1 MSAVAFCPGERA
13 TCMPGTNWPRCG
25 TRAISAASMTGLVCA
40 GASSFRLAPRGVDD
54 KDARFLQGLAFA
66 ALAFHFTQ
74 NRNQDG
80 ARLLAD
86 DALAVLPEYGPA
98 HLGVET
104 GSVLKSLR
112 ALRPM
117 LEDLDHRSR
126 LPDAAARSRQ
136 TDLSTWRLD
145 DRRSASS
152 FCTPLGE
159 ERRGTVRGARLHA

>member
-1 MSAVAFCPGERA
+1 MSAVAFCPVEA
-13 TCMPGTNWPRCG
+13 CDLYAWDEL
-25 TRAISAASMTGLVCA
+25 ASLWNAGDFGGVHDWLGLRWSQLVQ
-40 GASSFRLAPRGVDD
+40 SSSRGVDD

-86 DALAVLPEYGPA
+86 DALSVLPEYGPA

-117 LEDLDHRSR
+117 LDDLDPEADCPMQPFVAEKLIHN
-126 LPDAAARSRQ
+126 LEAR
-136 TDLSTWRLD
+136 
-145 DRRSASS
+145 
-152 FCTPLGE
+152 
-159 ERRGTVRGARLHA
+159 